1 MSETLKELDDLC
13 DSLVDM
19 KAVKDAQKDELAKT
33 DKKLKEI
40 EMKIVEVLEKHEKTE
55 YSTPHGR
62 FSIKGR
68 TYYKMVDKDEAMQWL
83 KDNGKFDDLA
93 SVNANTFSSYVNGV
107 IEEKRN
113 DGDFAFMPPGVEDT
127 SSTYKGIKLLKR

>member
-1 MSETLKELDDLC
+1 MSETLEELDAIC
-13 DSLVDM
+13 ASLVAI
-19 KAVKDAQKDELAKT
+19 KAQKDLKKDELSVI
-33 DKKLKEI
+33 DKELKST
-40 EMKIVEVLEKHEKTE
+40 EMKLVEILEKHDKTE
-55 YSTPHGR
+55 YSTPDGR

-113 DGDFAFMPPGVEDT
+113 EGDFSFMPPGVEDT
-127 SSTYKGIKLLKR
+127 SSTYKGIKLLKS